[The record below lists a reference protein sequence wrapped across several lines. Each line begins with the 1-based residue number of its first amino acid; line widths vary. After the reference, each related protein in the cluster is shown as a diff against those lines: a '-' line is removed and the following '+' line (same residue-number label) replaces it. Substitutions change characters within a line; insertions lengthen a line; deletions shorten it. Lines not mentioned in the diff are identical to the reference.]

1 MTMERIVNNQIA
13 DLVAEIDRL
22 QSENKTLKSELL
34 GNPGQLK
41 AEMEWVSVNDRLP
54 DANETVL
61 VTNGARVKE
70 VWFCQ
75 RTKLDKPNFMFT
87 TMKFDEITHWMP
99 LPKSPE
105 I

>member
-1 MTMERIVNNQIA
+1 MKDTLKQLA
-13 DLVAEIDRL
+13 DLHDENIELRKEIER
-22 QSENKTLKSELL
+22 
-34 GNPGQLK
+34 LK

>member
-1 MTMERIVNNQIA
+1 MNQDLKQYAQLHDENIELKKEIER
-13 DLVAEIDRL
+13 
-22 QSENKTLKSELL
+22 
-34 GNPGQLK
+34 LK

-99 LPKSPE
+99 LPSPPKQ
-105 I
+105 